1 MENRKRSVTVAI
13 DFGTTYSGFGFAE
26 ANVLGESGIQVFR
39 GWGRGQGF
47 SFYKTPTCVLL
58 SPDGNFNKFGHAAVE
73 AYAKHLAKGDNKDF
87 IYFERFKLVLYNT
100 KDLSKDTSMMASN
113 GAVVKALDL
122 FSVCLAYLGDKA
134 MECINASGQRA
145 KTYESCDVQ
154 WVVTVPAIWEPTA
167 KEFMRE
173 AAYKAGLA
181 SPDDPDQLLIAL
193 EPEAAS
199 FYCRT
204 LQMKDFLGETGDE
217 SVNDGLAS
225 YVVIDNGGGT
235 LDITVHEIQED
246 GTIREI
252 HCPAGGQLGGMHVD
266 REFQRMLM
274 TVFGEDFINKFRRDF
289 PNDWQKIMNDF
300 EIQKRAEE
308 GVDNDEVSI
317 VLPFNFVN
325 AYSRLI
331 GSDDDINERLKA
343 HYKNNEVNVSNGYLN
358 LSLEVISGFFEPVV
372 QKTADVI
379 RSLLGQMEHANV
391 NTMFLVGGFSQA
403 LPLRRAITQAFPDKR
418 VLTPRD
424 AELAIIKGAVMFAQA
439 PDLLTTRVM
448 AKTYGIDINEAF
460 DSNKH
465 PEDKKSDICGVSY
478 CEDVFD
484 VLVKED
490 EQVQVGEKRSFF
502 FSPVHPEQTTASLR
516 FFSTRNKNVQFVT
529 DPGVM
534 AENVAFQIVSP
545 DVSKGLRRNIELN
558 VYFGGTEIKVTATD
572 VTSGSSAKAALR
584 LVTKNLT

>member
-1 MENRKRSVTVAI
+1 MTQAPR
-13 DFGTTYSGFGFAE
+13 
-26 ANVLGESGIQVFR
+26 
-39 GWGRGQGF
+39 
-47 SFYKTPTCVLL
+47 
-58 SPDGNFNKFGHAAVE
+58 PD
-73 AYAKHLAKGDNKDF
+73 
-87 IYFERFKLVLYNT
+87 
-100 KDLSKDTSMMASN
+100 S
-113 GAVVKALDL
+113 
-122 FSVCLAYLGDKA
+122 
-134 MECINASGQRA
+134 
-145 KTYESCDVQ
+145 
-154 WVVTVPAIWEPTA
+154 
-167 KEFMRE
+167 
-173 AAYKAGLA
+173 
-181 SPDDPDQLLIAL
+181 
-193 EPEAAS
+193 
-199 FYCRT
+199 
-204 LQMKDFLGETGDE
+204 
-217 SVNDGLAS
+217 S
-225 YVVIDNGGGT
+225 YVGNVSLQNKTFFGVAGGT

-266 REFQRMLM
+266 REFQRMLI

-308 GVDNDEVSI
+308 GVDNEEVSI

-325 AYSRLI
+325 AYSRVI
-331 GSDDDINERLKA
+331 GSDDNINERLKSN
-343 HYKNNEVNVSNGYLN
+343 YKNNQVNVSNGYLN
-358 LSLEVISGFFEPVV
+358 LSLEVISAFFEPVV
-372 QKTADVI
+372 QKTVDVI
-379 RSLLGQMEHANV
+379 KSLLDQMEHANV

-403 LPLRRAITQAFPDKR
+403 LPLRKAITQAFPDKR

-439 PDLLTTRVM
+439 PYLLTTRVM
-448 AKTYGIDINEAF
+448 AKTYGIDINETF

-516 FFSTRNKNVQFVT
+516 FFSTHNKNVQFVT

-534 AENVAFQIVSP
+534 AENVAFQIISP
-545 DVSKGLRRNIELN
+545 DVSKGVRRNIELN

-584 LVTKNLT
+584 LVTKKLT

>member
-1 MENRKRSVTVAI
+1 M
-13 DFGTTYSGFGFAE
+13 
-26 ANVLGESGIQVFR
+26 
-39 GWGRGQGF
+39 
-47 SFYKTPTCVLL
+47 
-58 SPDGNFNKFGHAAVE
+58 
-73 AYAKHLAKGDNKDF
+73 
-87 IYFERFKLVLYNT
+87 
-100 KDLSKDTSMMASN
+100 
-113 GAVVKALDL
+113 
-122 FSVCLAYLGDKA
+122 
-134 MECINASGQRA
+134 
-145 KTYESCDVQ
+145 
-154 WVVTVPAIWEPTA
+154 
-167 KEFMRE
+167 
-173 AAYKAGLA
+173 
-181 SPDDPDQLLIAL
+181 
-193 EPEAAS
+193 
-199 FYCRT
+199 
-204 LQMKDFLGETGDE
+204 
-217 SVNDGLAS
+217 
-225 YVVIDNGGGT
+225 
-235 LDITVHEIQED
+235 DITVHEIQED

-266 REFQRMLM
+266 REFQRMLI

-308 GVDNDEVSI
+308 GVDNEEVSI

-325 AYSRLI
+325 AYSRVI
-331 GSDDDINERLKA
+331 GSDDNINERLKSN
-343 HYKNNEVNVSNGYLN
+343 YKNNQVNVSNGYLN
-358 LSLEVISGFFEPVV
+358 LSLEVISAFFEPVV
-372 QKTADVI
+372 QKTVDVI
-379 RSLLGQMEHANV
+379 KSLLDQMEHANV

-403 LPLRRAITQAFPDKR
+403 LPLRKAITQAFPDKR

-439 PDLLTTRVM
+439 PYLLTTRVM
-448 AKTYGIDINEAF
+448 AKTYGIDINETF

-516 FFSTRNKNVQFVT
+516 FFSTHNKNVQFVT

-534 AENVAFQIVSP
+534 AENVAFQIISP
-545 DVSKGLRRNIELN
+545 DVSKGVRRNIELN

-584 LVTKNLT
+584 LVTKKLT